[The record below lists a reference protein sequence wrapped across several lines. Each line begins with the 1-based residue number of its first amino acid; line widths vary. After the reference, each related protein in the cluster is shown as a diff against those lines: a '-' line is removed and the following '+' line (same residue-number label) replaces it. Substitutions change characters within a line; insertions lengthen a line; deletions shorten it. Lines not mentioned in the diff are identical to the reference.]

1 MEYIGWIATL
11 IAMIGVVL
19 NARHNIICFYL
30 WIGSNS
36 YYTVVN
42 VLAGSYSQAALF
54 AFNLVMAVYG
64 IYCWKRKE
72 TK

>member
-1 MEYIGWIATL
+1 MEYIGWIATV
-11 IAMIGVVL
+11 IAMVGVVL

-42 VLAGSYSQAALF
+42 VLSGSYSQAALF
-54 AFNLVMAVYG
+54 AFNLVLAVYG
-64 IYCWKRKE
+64 IHCWKKKE
-72 TK
+72 AK

>member
-42 VLAGSYSQAALF
+42 VLSGSYSQAALF

-72 TK
+72 VK